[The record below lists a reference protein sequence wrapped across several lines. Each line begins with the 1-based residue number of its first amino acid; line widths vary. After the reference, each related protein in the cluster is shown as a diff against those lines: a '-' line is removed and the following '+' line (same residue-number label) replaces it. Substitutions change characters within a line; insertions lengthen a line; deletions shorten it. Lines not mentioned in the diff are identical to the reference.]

1 MNDDARTIVWYSER
15 MELRRRV
22 GEAIK
27 HAREARG
34 ISLSDLARQSGTA
47 KATLSALEAGRANPT
62 LETLWALAAALKLS
76 LGELVDPPSPGLAQ
90 HSVLRAGEGTVV
102 RGDAVVGRIVQ
113 SFESG
118 PNRIEIYDAHVLNRR
133 QISPAHARGVVEH
146 LVVTRGRLR
155 VGPVDDP
162 VELRP
167 GDYLRMAPSWP
178 HLYQG
183 LERDTHM
190 VLVMQ
195 FPGA

>member
-1 MNDDARTIVWYSER
+1 

-22 GEAIK
+22 GETIK
-27 HAREARG
+27 RAREARG
-34 ISLSDLARQSGTA
+34 LSLSDLARQSGTA

-62 LETLWALAAALKLS
+62 LETLWALSAALHVS
-76 LGELVDPPSPGLAQ
+76 LGELVDPPTPGL
-90 HSVLRAGEGTVV
+90 SVVRASEGTVL
-102 RGDAVVGRIVQ
+102 RGDAVVGRIVS

-118 PNRIEIYDAHVLNRR
+118 PNRVEIYDVEVRNRR
-133 QISPAHARGVVEH
+133 QISPAHARGVTEH
-146 LVVTRGRLR
+146 LVLTRGRLR
-155 VGPVDDP
+155 VGPVDNP

-167 GDYLRMAPSWP
+167 GDYLRMSPSWP

-195 FPGA
+195 FPS

>member
-1 MNDDARTIVWYSER
+1 

-22 GEAIK
+22 GDTIRR
-27 HAREARG
+27 AREARG
-34 ISLSDLARQSGTA
+34 LSLGELARASHTS

-62 LETLWALAAALKLS
+62 LETLWALAAALQLS
-76 LGELVDPPSPGLAQ
+76 LGELVDPPSPGMA
-90 HSVLRAGEGTVV
+90 VVRANEGTVL
-102 RGDAVVGRIVQ
+102 RGEAVVGRVIT

-118 PNRIEIYDAHVLNRR
+118 PNRIEIYDAQILNRR
-133 QISPAHARGVVEH
+133 QISPAHARGVTEH

-162 VELRP
+162 VELRA
-167 GDYLRMAPSWP
+167 GDYLRMSPSWP

-195 FPGA
+195 FPAT